1 METLKLKQQ
10 QGFRGAYALYEDL
23 NKTIPIDIEARNV
36 EIKLVRE
43 EGGDKVMLTIVDADI
58 VKTNNI
64 AAFTVAG
71 TETTAFKG
79 TFKIQVAVDGLDVTD
94 KIISLTPTIIEF
106 SKTY

>member
-1 METLKLKQQ
+1 METLQLKQQ

-23 NKTIPIDIEARNV
+23 NKTIPISIEARNV

-43 EGGDKVMLTIVDADI
+43 EGDKVVLTIVNDEI

-64 AAFTVAG
+64 AAFTIAG
-71 TETTAFKG
+71 TETTTFKG

-94 KIISLTPTIIEF
+94 KIISQTPIIIEF